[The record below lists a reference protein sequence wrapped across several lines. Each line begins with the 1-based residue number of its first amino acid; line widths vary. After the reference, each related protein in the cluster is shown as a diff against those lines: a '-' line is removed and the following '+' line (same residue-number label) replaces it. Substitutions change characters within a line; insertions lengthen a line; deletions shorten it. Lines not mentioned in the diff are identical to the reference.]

1 MGIQYLLPWLR
12 HLRGPKARR
21 QPVLQRGL
29 GQQGL
34 GQSSTN
40 VARESADGPRA
51 RAEAETKCQENVW
64 EEEMDSTPGHLG
76 SLLGEEG
83 FTTDF

>member
-1 MGIQYLLPWLR
+1 MLPWLR
-12 HLRGPKARR
+12 DLRGPKARR

-29 GQQGL
+29 GQ
-34 GQSSTN
+34 SSTD
-40 VARESADGPRA
+40 VAREPADGPRA

-76 SLLGEEG
+76 RLLGEEG